1 MHIDHF
7 KADQNS
13 HLYTALYNFLP
24 PPKFPDPTIKL
35 HKLPS
40 RIEIFWL
47 NPADFFLEILTSSS
61 LSFWRGCIWF
71 FNFIIEEHLNIYN
84 YWDEVAKSIFS
95 HLLSYFFYVL
105 PNMQKRWNISG
116 FITEHLQSTKESSDL
131 VTALFWT
138 GIHFMQ
144 GPTATIMY
152 RVTRIISTKRLTYIG
167 NLFRNNLQ

>member
-1 MHIDHF
+1 MDQYLQYLKDKGILKILEWFNCWKHGIIIIDLINLLVHIDHF

-95 HLLSYFFYVL
+95 HLLSYFFTFY
-105 PNMQKRWNISG
+105 PTCKKDGIS
-116 FITEHLQSTKESSDL
+116 L
-131 VTALFWT
+131 AL
-138 GIHFMQ
+138 
-144 GPTATIMY
+144 
-152 RVTRIISTKRLTYIG
+152 
-167 NLFRNNLQ
+167 